1 MRKLLFY
8 LVLALFNLGQAQ
20 MTEENVQQLLNKK
33 IPSHSLQTIDGTTID
48 LSKMQGKPIV
58 VNFWFAACK
67 PCIEELPLL
76 NHIFEKY
83 AGRVHFIAITFED
96 KVKVKSFLK
105 THRFDFVSVV
115 SAKEYISKLGV
126 KYYPKNIFI
135 DKNGII
141 RKIEGGIPPES
152 TFEDAQL
159 RFESTI
165 RNLF

>member
-20 MTEENVQQLLNKK
+20 IAEENVQQLLNKK
-33 IPSHSLQTIDGTTID
+33 IPSHTLQTIDGSTID

-76 NHIFEKY
+76 NQLFEKY
-83 AGRVHFIAITFED
+83 AGRVQFVAITFED
-96 KVKVKSFLK
+96 KVKVKSFLD
-105 THRFDFVSVV
+105 THRFDFLSVV

-126 KYYPKNIFI
+126 RYYPKTIFI

-141 RKIEGGIPPES
+141 RNIEGGIPPEA
-152 TFEDAQL
+152 TLEDAQL
-159 RFESTI
+159 RFESMI
-165 RNLF
+165 ENLF